1 MNFSKLFSAYFK
13 IIYESIHPGDYI
25 NEMPL
30 SKSAGLNHFKINVG
44 HSSDRDD
51 ERLLSYEIG
60 IKQLLNKFD
69 ELCYIVLSKY
79 KNMLHYRFA
88 WIFKYENS
96 YYKIIV
102 GFSNKDSAYFTT
114 GYQISEKQFKNF
126 SSYDGKLYIP
136 KNGNSNF
143 IILLKN
149 N

>member
-1 MNFSKLFSAYFK
+1 MNFSKLLSVYFK
-13 IIYESIHPGDYI
+13 IIYESIHHGDYI

-30 SKSAGLNHFKINVG
+30 SKSIGLKHFKINIG

-69 ELCYIVLSKY
+69 ELCYIVLSKH

-88 WIFKYENS
+88 GIFKYENN

-102 GFSNKDSAYFTT
+102 GFSDKNSAYFTT
-114 GYQISEKQFKNF
+114 GYQISEKQFKKF